1 MTCQNARLRP
11 SPPGRRH
18 GQMNHSY
25 KTCLLLF
32 SPSFHSAVA
41 SAAKFSR
48 HSPSQHTSFQ
58 RSPPTYL
65 RMPFTKRSSYLIQIR
80 STLRPPSNSRTAFAI
95 SSDDT
100 CSKLRAPSVPLSSNC
115 LDFRIAATAEPYSSR
130 KSWCRYPEKNSRR
143 AGNSGVLFAAR
154 RFFLSLVIVSP
165 HRSSAHRTLRR
176 PLAIQSPLPYGT
188 TSVAPRTRL

>member
-1 MTCQNARLRP
+1 MP
-11 SPPGRRH
+11 PGSPAEAYGSLIHDMPKRSASPLTPGRRH

-65 RMPFTKRSSYLIQIR
+65 RMPFTKRASYFTHCF
-80 STLRPPSNSRTAFAI
+80 SDFLRRYLFQ
-95 SSDDT
+95 
-100 CSKLRAPSVPLSSNC
+100 LRRANRRAVAKILVQV
-115 LDFRIAATAEPYSSR
+115 SR
-130 KSWCRYPEKNSRR
+130 KPLDSPDAQLNLHRARVRR
-143 AGNSGVLFAAR
+143 NPPPFT
-154 RFFLSLVIVSP
+154 P
-165 HRSSAHRTLRR
+165 HRQLFGNPMRCTLLPQR
-176 PLAIQSPLPYGT
+176 LPYCEVRGD
-188 TSVAPRTRL
+188 SCPLWPRP

>member
-48 HSPSQHTSFQ
+48 HSPSQHTSSQ
-58 RSPPTYL
+58 HSPPTYL

-80 STLRPPSNSRTAFAI
+80 STLRPPCRSQFTHRFC
-95 SSDDT
+95 DFLRRYLFQ
-100 CSKLRAPSVPLSSNC
+100 LRAPSVPLSSNC
-115 LDFRIAATAEPYSSR
+115 VDFRIDGVSSKRLRRSNRRAVFVAKILVQVSR
-130 KSWCRYPEKNSRR
+130 KKLSQSRELR
-143 AGNSGVLFAAR
+143 C
-154 RFFLSLVIVSP
+154 SL
-165 HRSSAHRTLRR
+165 RGA
-176 PLAIQSPLPYGT
+176 PLKH
-188 TSVAPRTRL
+188 